1 MTEYDY
7 SPDAVERFQAKMAGV
22 GRWANDQRYYAPKYS
37 NPFLPQDQASSSR
50 PGSRTP
56 ARQETYP
63 QPAARHHDRPQP
75 TRSRTMP
82 APVPAAAAAAS
93 PPPGHTSRAYA
104 YAAQPDPRPSSA
116 SRNRSGSQP
125 PAARYPYPTPVA
137 HQATPA
143 ARASPAVYPPPPPG
157 TRQVIMEYKYVPGQ
171 AIKLPPPRRGEQYV
185 IVPPKGGRLEVVTDA
200 RKGPSSSSSHTRTMS
215 HSHSSGSRSKG
226 SSPTKTG
233 AGDPLFKRL
242 VANLTPKIEW
252 GDGRAG
258 GRGGVRRDSSRRR
271 SASR

>member
-1 MTEYDY
+1 
-7 SPDAVERFQAKMAGV
+7 
-22 GRWANDQRYYAPKYS
+22 
-37 NPFLPQDQASSSR
+37 
-50 PGSRTP
+50 
-56 ARQETYP
+56 
-63 QPAARHHDRPQP
+63 
-75 TRSRTMP
+75 
-82 APVPAAAAAAS
+82 
-93 PPPGHTSRAYA
+93 
-104 YAAQPDPRPSSA
+104 
-116 SRNRSGSQP
+116 
-125 PAARYPYPTPVA
+125 
-137 HQATPA
+137 
-143 ARASPAVYPPPPPG
+143 
-157 TRQVIMEYKYVPGQ
+157 MEYKYVPGQ

-200 RKGPSSSSSHTRTMS
+200 RKGPSPPSSSSHTRTTS

>member
-1 MTEYDY
+1 
-7 SPDAVERFQAKMAGV
+7 
-22 GRWANDQRYYAPKYS
+22 
-37 NPFLPQDQASSSR
+37 
-50 PGSRTP
+50 
-56 ARQETYP
+56 
-63 QPAARHHDRPQP
+63 
-75 TRSRTMP
+75 
-82 APVPAAAAAAS
+82 
-93 PPPGHTSRAYA
+93 
-104 YAAQPDPRPSSA
+104 
-116 SRNRSGSQP
+116 
-125 PAARYPYPTPVA
+125 
-137 HQATPA
+137 
-143 ARASPAVYPPPPPG
+143 
-157 TRQVIMEYKYVPGQ
+157 MEYKYVPGQ

-258 GRGGVRRDSSRRR
+258 GRGGVRRDNSRRR